1 MARLAKGETV
11 DDHPFVYDPPSGGRR
26 DMRGTARALTV
37 LGRPCSIWVIRD
49 VTDQLRLE
57 DQLRQS
63 QKMDAIGQLAAGVAH
78 DFNNLLT
85 VILACTQQAIEDA
98 PNKEMGNRAAALTRQ
113 LLVFSRKQALETRLT
128 EVTCLIRDLQAVVRC
143 LMPETAELVWDLPES
158 LPMVLA
164 DAGNLEQVI
173 MNLAINARDALP
185 AKGGRIRI
193 GAGLRNFA
201 TAEETGH
208 ADGRAGEFVTLQV
221 ADNGSGIPPEVLPR
235 IFEPF
240 FTTKAVGKGTGLGL
254 STVYSIARQ
263 HRGWIDIDT
272 AVGRGTTFT
281 IYHPVAEPEE
291 AALAVLGDRPRAP
304 MRVSPTGWGRVLAV
318 DDDSEVQSVMRLVFD
333 RCKID
338 GVIALDAPSAVNA
351 WDACHG
357 AFDMLVTDVVMPNG
371 PTGID
376 LARALRQRKPD
387 LKVVIMT
394 GYSSELLKPDSLKM
408 PGRPPR
414 VMLKPFDIV
423 TAINTMASA

>member
-1 MARLAKGETV
+1 
-11 DDHPFVYDPPSGGRR
+11 
-26 DMRGTARALTV
+26 
-37 LGRPCSIWVIRD
+37 
-49 VTDQLRLE
+49 
-57 DQLRQS
+57 
-63 QKMDAIGQLAAGVAH
+63 
-78 DFNNLLT
+78 
-85 VILACTQQAIEDA
+85 
-98 PNKEMGNRAAALTRQ
+98 
-113 LLVFSRKQALETRLT
+113 
-128 EVTCLIRDLQAVVRC
+128 
-143 LMPETAELVWDLPES
+143 MPETAELVWDLPES